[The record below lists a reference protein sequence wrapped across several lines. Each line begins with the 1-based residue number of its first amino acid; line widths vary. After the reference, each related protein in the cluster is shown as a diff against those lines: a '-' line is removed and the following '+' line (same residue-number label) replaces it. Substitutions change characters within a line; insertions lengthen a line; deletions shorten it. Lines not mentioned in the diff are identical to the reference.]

1 MSVFATFFLLS
12 AWLTGEFLLKKIR
25 RIDGCFIGACLVIVN
40 LLGLG
45 CLDYVKDTYNIIALS
60 FLFQIIG
67 GIGNGIITPSAMA
80 VLSGYKE

>member
-12 AWLTGEFLLKKIR
+12 AWLTREFLLKKIR